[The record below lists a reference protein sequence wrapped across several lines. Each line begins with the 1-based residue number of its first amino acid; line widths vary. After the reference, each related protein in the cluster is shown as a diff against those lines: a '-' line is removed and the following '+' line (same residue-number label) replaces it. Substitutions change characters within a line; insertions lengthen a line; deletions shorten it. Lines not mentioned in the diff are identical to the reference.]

1 MSVLK
6 NANVACLCRLIFPC
20 PLSNSRNCHVPCHY
34 LFGPHVAVAK
44 VHVTMLNL
52 RNGHVA
58 LLMLGVYGH
67 YSGGVVV
74 CGGSQVQDAGG
85 CRYRRTSIDGM
96 QNAQLGGGGRGVIA
110 ADEPELAAV

>member
-1 MSVLK
+1 MSILR
-6 NANVACLCRLIFPC
+6 NANVACLCRLILPLSPVKFKKWPC
-20 PLSNSRNCHVPCHY
+20 PY

-44 VHVTMLNL
+44 VHDALLNL

-58 LLMLGVYGH
+58 LSILGIYGH
-67 YSGGVVV
+67 HSGGVVV